1 MNVANLRNGRNESRV
16 MILSSAFH
24 EAVPKSC
31 LVAVPK
37 TSNVF
42 DRLPTQLK
50 LTICHPGISWTLAH
64 SGGGGGDGGGGGL
77 GDGGD
82 GAGGG
87 GGEGGGPGQ

>member
-1 MNVANLRNGRNESRV
+1 

-24 EAVPKSC
+24 E
-31 LVAVPK
+31 AVPK

-82 GAGGG
+82 GAGVG